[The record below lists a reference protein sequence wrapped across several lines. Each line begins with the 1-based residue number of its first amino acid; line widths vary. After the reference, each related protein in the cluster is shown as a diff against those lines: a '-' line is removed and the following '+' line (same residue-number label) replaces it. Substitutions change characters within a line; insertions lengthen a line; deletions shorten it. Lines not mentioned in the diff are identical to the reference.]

1 MPEAMGAVDK
11 ALLGQRK
18 GDPPD
23 GTDPQEEEGEALQ
36 TRIPRTGMKTTR
48 TMNRTRRTT
57 TLPSRHRTRTPRTK
71 TTDPVDP
78 EVLGEVNDRLVSA
91 GNRKTRLAGNVEAIN
106 MLPGPKNAFATWI
119 SVAIATKP
127 LTA

>member
-48 TMNRTRRTT
+48 TMNRMRRTT
-57 TLPSRHRTRTPRTK
+57 TLASRHRTRTPRTK
-71 TTDPVDP
+71 MTAPVGP
-78 EVLGEVNDRLVSA
+78 AVLGEVNGRLVSA
-91 GNRKTRLAGNVEAIN
+91 DNRKNRLAESVEAIN
-106 MLPGPKNAFATWI
+106 MLPDPKNAFATWI